1 MTDKTAAA
9 GWQPIDTAPRD
20 GLPHIVNDPAYPGL
34 WEAAYW
40 GEFSWMEWRS
50 GERMNP
56 QPTHWLP
63 VPPTPEVTS

>member
-9 GWQPIDTAPRD
+9 GWQPIGTAPEN
-20 GLPHIVNDPAYPGL
+20 GLPQVVNDPAWPGT

-40 GEFSWMEWRS
+40 SHFGWVKCHSDA
-50 GERMNP
+50 RMNP

-63 VPPTPEVTS
+63 VPPMPEVTL